1 MVLCGAVFSGS
12 PDVELAVLHR
22 VMGLCVFKNKVIWID
37 PTRLETRTK
46 ESNMCAS
53 TRVSKPG
60 CGDNS
65 MIGGS
70 LFGRTPGSA
79 LWLLPDA

>member
-1 MVLCGAVFSGS
+1 MRPASPRERLPGQDGA
-12 PDVELAVLHR
+12 PTR
-22 VMGLCVFKNKVIWID
+22 CD

-70 LFGRTPGSA
+70 HLWAHPGQRVVPSGRCLARAYMLGPER
-79 LWLLPDA
+79 W

>member
-53 TRVSKPG
+53 LRVVNP
-60 CGDNS
+60 
-65 MIGGS
+65 
-70 LFGRTPGSA
+70 SA
-79 LWLLPDA
+79 